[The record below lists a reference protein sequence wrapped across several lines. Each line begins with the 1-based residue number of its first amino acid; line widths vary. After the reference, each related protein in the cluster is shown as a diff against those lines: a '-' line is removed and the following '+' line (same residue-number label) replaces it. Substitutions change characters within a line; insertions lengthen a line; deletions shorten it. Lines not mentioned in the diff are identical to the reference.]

1 VSLLPFAIPPGLARQ
16 IELGPT
22 WADWLARL
30 PRLVRDVADEW
41 ELTFDGAPLHGYT
54 SVVIPVRQLDS
65 SPAVLKVS
73 YDGDQEG
80 LHEALGLQH
89 WNGNGVVRLFRADP
103 RRRALLLERL
113 NCERTLDELWDL
125 EACEIVAG
133 FYARLHVPALARLQ
147 RLTAYVHRWTERLA
161 RLPADAPVP
170 RRLVEQA
177 VSLGRSFV
185 DDGGTDS
192 VMIHGDLH
200 YQNVL
205 AADREPWLVIDPK
218 PMAGDPHYEVAPML
232 WNRWDEVVASGHV
245 RDAVRRRFHTIID
258 AAGLAEDRARDWV
271 VVRELHNVL
280 WTIED
285 AAEVGR
291 PLDAEDR
298 EAITVAV
305 TIAKA
310 VQD

>member
-16 IELGPT
+16 VELGPT
-22 WADWLARL
+22 WVDWLGRL

-41 ELTFDGAPLHGYT
+41 QLAFDGAPMHGFT
-54 SVVIPVRQLDS
+54 SVVVPVRQPDGT
-65 SPAVLKVS
+65 PAVLKVV

-80 LHEALGLQH
+80 VHEALGLQH
-89 WNGNGVVRLFRADP
+89 WNGNGTVRLLRADP

-113 NCERTLDELWDL
+113 HSDRTLDELWDL
-125 EACEIVAG
+125 EACEVVAA
-133 FYARLHVPALARLQ
+133 FYARLHVPALPRLQ
-147 RLTAYVHRWTERLA
+147 RLTTYIDGWTERLA
-161 RLPADAPVP
+161 RLRIDAPVP

-185 DDGGTDS
+185 DDEGTDA

-232 WNRWDEVVASGHV
+232 WNRWDEVVASGNV
-245 RDAVRRRFHTIID
+245 RDAVRRRFHTIVD

-285 AAEVGR
+285 AATVNR

-305 TIAKA
+305 SIAKA